1 MSKLHTSR
9 TQAVERTIA
18 VCILLTAGAVLF
30 AWCDERHAAHAQETS
45 EATREVLEDL
55 DRILRGN
62 PGSDEVQVRL
72 VSADQERLFKLQPTV
87 KISSELIGE
96 LKVLLGASCLSA

>member
-1 MSKLHTSR
+1 MIEGGGDGPSGP
-9 TQAVERTIA
+9 I
-18 VCILLTAGAVLF
+18 ILKI
-30 AWCDERHAAHAQETS
+30 QEA

-55 DRILRGN
+55 DRILRTNAG
-62 PGSDEVQVRL
+62 PDEVQVRL
-72 VSADQERLFKLQPTV
+72 VSGEQERLFKLQPTV